1 MLRYI
6 QDMCTDHVS
15 NIAKNVCETLCVVL
29 FIYVSDVFVLFSL
42 CLGVAYIVNIE
53 AKRFCKV
60 VEAIQFYFLG
70 HLRLLSENGLRTSV
84 HLCEECFALLKT
96 KKQPPLF
103 VFGQGKDSCT

>member
-6 QDMCTDHVS
+6 QDMGTDHIS
-15 NIAKNVCETLCVVL
+15 DIAEDVCETLCVVL
-29 FIYVSDVFVLFSL
+29 FVYVSDVFVLFSL
-42 CLGVAYIVNIE
+42 CLCIAYIVNVE

-60 VEAIQFYFLG
+60 VKAIQLDFLG